1 MSARVD
7 LEYASN
13 VLVDAIALG
22 DTSAAKKWG
31 LNRRTIQRYRVH
43 SREWPELAEMVR
55 QKNAEVTHDLA
66 TLRVQ
71 FLRDALQELR
81 KKLPEGSIYEVTGAI
96 KIVGELHQTAMMVD
110 DERFDAP
117 SQEATET
124 AGGVASDPAE
134 PLDDRGAR
142 H

>member
-96 KIVGELHQTAMMVD
+96 KIVGELHATAMMIGD
-110 DERFDAP
+110 DVVT
-117 SQEATET
+117 EA
-124 AGGVASDPAE
+124 DPVGE
-134 PLDDRGAR
+134 PDVESKDVSSAANGSTDAR